1 MTRIIAGDAGSL
13 RLMSPD
19 KVTRPTSDRVREAI
33 FSRLETLT
41 EIRGAHVLD
50 LFAGTGALGLEAAS
64 RGASAVWL
72 VDHHAGAQKV
82 ISANTAVVQKA
93 LSHSASIRSIKSTV
107 SGFLESTPTGKISI
121 VLMDPPYDYPVEHVN
136 RHLIDLVPWLAT
148 GALIA
153 LERASQGPA
162 PLFPAEY
169 EALGQK
175 SYGDTV
181 IYWARIQKG
190 SQPPL

>member
-13 RLMSPD
+13 RLKGPD
-19 KVTRPTSDRVREAI
+19 AVTRPTSDRVREAI

-41 EIRGAHVLD
+41 DLRGARVLD

-93 LSHSASIRSIKSTV
+93 LTHPASIRAIKSTV
-107 SGFLESTPTGKISI
+107 TAFLESAPSGDFSV
-121 VLMDPPYDYPVEHVN
+121 VLMDPPYDYPGEKVN
-136 RHLIDLVPWLAT
+136 QHLRDLVPWLST

-153 LERASQGPA
+153 LERASQSPA
-162 PLFPAEY
+162 PEFPADCEV
-169 EALGQK
+169 LSPK
-175 SYGDTV
+175 NYGDTV
-181 IYWARIQKG
+181 IYWARLQKG